1 MSPVT
6 VASWMGRR
14 GGAVPAVRLRA
25 TCGRLAVRHRRSF
38 RHGSFHFF
46 VTITPAAACSPPPR
60 RKSSSRSSWNLPRI
74 RLRNLLSTRSR
85 RRTPDLIVQP
95 NIGHTYSGST
105 KKQAEH
111 GGFEFDDTNVM
122 LLVSDPSLRPRTV
135 HAFVRTNS
143 RQTPN
148 GSPEALDTCRAPDR

>member
-1 MSPVT
+1 
-6 VASWMGRR
+6 
-14 GGAVPAVRLRA
+14 
-25 TCGRLAVRHRRSF
+25 
-38 RHGSFHFF
+38 
-46 VTITPAAACSPPPR
+46 
-60 RKSSSRSSWNLPRI
+60 LPRI